1 MIGREFSLSI
11 VGFILVVLGGGG
23 CRLCDSGLILGFYYV
38 SFGWWMLVV
47 VVIVGWWPL
56 SIGLE

>member
-1 MIGREFSLSI
+1 M
-11 VGFILVVLGGGG
+11 
-23 CRLCDSGLILGFYYV
+23 CDSGLILGFYYV